1 MEYDYRGEEGG
12 SPSVVCPRLVMA
24 PIITIWWRN
33 WGDHICHLGSVVA
46 TDVLRER
53 NTSLH
58 CSVLGPRIVMD
69 PPQPYAVLCSV
80 LG

>member
-33 WGDHICHLGSVVA
+33 WGDHISHLGSVVA

-53 NTSLH
+53 NTSL
-58 CSVLGPRIVMD
+58 
-69 PPQPYAVLCSV
+69 
-80 LG
+80 